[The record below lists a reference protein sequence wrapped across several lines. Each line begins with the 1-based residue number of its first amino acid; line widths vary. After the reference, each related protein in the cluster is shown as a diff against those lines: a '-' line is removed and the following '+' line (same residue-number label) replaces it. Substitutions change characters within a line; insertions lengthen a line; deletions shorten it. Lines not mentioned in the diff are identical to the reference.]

1 MEPNLTKDVLIPVM
15 KAPSTKQ
22 MIFNSVLML
31 SAVFMAFFS
40 SVHAA
45 NGNQPGQL
53 VLFSADWS
61 ASSQVITPIVQA
73 IATEK
78 QLSLTVIDV
87 DKSQAPKQASRFG
100 LEIPRGDI
108 PQIYWI
114 RGGVPMSVYSPN
126 EALSDEPEQMKQKI
140 LSRLR

>member
-1 MEPNLTKDVLIPVM
+1 MKTPLL
-15 KAPSTKQ
+15 KAPSSKQ
-22 MIFNSVLML
+22 ILFNYVLL
-31 SAVFMAFFS
+31 LNTLLAVFFSCFFS
-40 SVHAA
+40 RIEAA
-45 NGNQPGQL
+45 DGNQPGQL
-53 VLFSADWS
+53 VVFTADWS
-61 ASSQVITPIVQA
+61 ASCQIITPVVQS

-87 DKSQAPKQASRFG
+87 DKPQAPKQASRFG

-114 RGGVPMSVYSPN
+114 RGGVPLAVYNPN